1 MPDTYPAPI
10 NGVYPCNDA
19 VKNPATMASSV
30 IRAAENNTV
39 YQFKQAYDAA
49 NPGTP
54 FKFASAVDR
63 MAYIQGRGNAAPQGG
78 GCGYTPPN

>member
-1 MPDTYPAPI
+1 MSIFNPAPLDGI
-10 NGVYPCNDA
+10 YPCTEA

-30 IRAAENNTV
+30 IRTIESNTV
-39 YQFKQAYDAA
+39 YQFKQAYDATH
-49 NPGTP
+49 PGAP

-78 GCGYTPPN
+78 GCGYKPPN